1 MSGDYLW
8 DRSGDP
14 DLDIVRME
22 KQLASARL
30 SGEELEALVRAASAP
45 PEPSRSRARIA
56 IAIGSGIA
64 ALAAAATFLVWS
76 SGSESGSGSR
86 SRSAVQPATRNA
98 QPPTPPAPGL
108 PVRIEGPDARDTHLA
123 VGEWLEIGAGSRA
136 LLELAGLGE
145 VRVGPDTRLRIT
157 SLRDDE
163 KRLELARGSMHAV
176 VNAPPRLF
184 LVDLPSA
191 TAVDL
196 GCEYELVVDERGAG
210 TLRVELGEVA
220 LEGHG
225 KSSLVRAGTLA
236 ETRPGHGPGTPYRDG
251 APPALVA
258 ALRSFDFEHGGRA
271 ALDAV
276 LHSSGAGDQPTL
288 EHLLDRT
295 SGADRDRVA
304 RRLTALHKKRRITD
318 W

>member
-1 MSGDYLW
+1 M
-8 DRSGDP
+8 
-14 DLDIVRME
+14 
-22 KQLASARL
+22 
-30 SGEELEALVRAASAP
+30 AAP
-45 PEPSRSRARIA
+45 
-56 IAIGSGIA
+56 
-64 ALAAAATFLVWS
+64 ALAVH
-76 SGSESGSGSR
+76 
-86 SRSAVQPATRNA
+86 
-98 QPPTPPAPGL
+98 
-108 PVRIEGPDARDTHLA
+108 IEGIDACDTHLP

-145 VRVGPDTRLRIT
+145 VRVGPDSRVRIT

-163 KRLELARGSMHAV
+163 KRLELARGTLHAV
-176 VNAPPRLF
+176 VSAPPRLF

-225 KSSLVRAGTLA
+225 KSSLVRAGSLA

-258 ALRSFDFEHGGRA
+258 ALRSFDFEHGGGA
-271 ALDAV
+271 ALDAI
-276 LHSSGAGDQPTL
+276 LLASGAGDQPTL
-288 EHLLDRT
+288 EHLIERT
-295 SGADRDRVA
+295 GGADRKRVL
-304 RRLTALHKKRRITD
+304 RRLRALQKDSRVTD

>member
-1 MSGDYLW
+1 
-8 DRSGDP
+8 
-14 DLDIVRME
+14 V
-22 KQLASARL
+22 K
-30 SGEELEALVRAASAP
+30 P
-45 PEPSRSRARIA
+45 PESCVGDENQA
-56 IAIGSGIA
+56 
-64 ALAAAATFLVWS
+64 
-76 SGSESGSGSR
+76 
-86 SRSAVQPATRNA
+86 
-98 QPPTPPAPGL
+98 L
-108 PVRIEGPDARDTHLA
+108 PVRIEGPDARDARLA
-123 VGEWLEIGAGSRA
+123 VGEWLEIGSGSRA
-136 LLELAGLGE
+136 LLELTGLGE
-145 VRVGPDTRLRIT
+145 VRVGPESRVRIA

-163 KRLELARGSMHAV
+163 KRLELARGTLHAV
-176 VNAPPRLF
+176 VSAPPRLF

-196 GCEYELVVDERGAG
+196 GCEYELVVDEHGAG

-225 KSSLVRAGTLA
+225 RSSVVRAGSRA

-251 APPALVA
+251 APPALIA

-276 LHSSGAGDQPTL
+276 LLASGAGDQPTL

-295 SGADRDRVA
+295 RGADRERVA
-304 RRLTALHKKRRITD
+304 RRLAAVEKDSRITD